1 MSKAPVPTD
10 RQTLALNPDRLFPA
24 DARVR
29 DIARDIYE
37 SVREL
42 ALICPHGHVDPQ
54 VLLDNA
60 PFPGPARA
68 CFSDAVVSADL
79 RRLAGEQRADGGWE
93 AGFDSFS
100 PIAALEWR
108 GYTTVKA
115 VRILLANA

>member
-60 PFPGPARA
+60 PFPGPA
-68 CFSDAVVSADL
+68 SLLLTPDHYVT
-79 RRLAGEQRADGGWE
+79 RLLHADGVR
-93 AGFDSFS
+93 
-100 PIAALEWR
+100 LER
-108 GYTTVKA
+108 MP
-115 VRILLANA
+115 